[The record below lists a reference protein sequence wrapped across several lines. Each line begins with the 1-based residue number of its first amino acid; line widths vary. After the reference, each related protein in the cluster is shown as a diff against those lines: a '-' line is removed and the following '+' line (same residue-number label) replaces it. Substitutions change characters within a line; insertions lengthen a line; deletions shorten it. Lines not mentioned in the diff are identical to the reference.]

1 MAETIPSS
9 GPVGG
14 IVGVVAKWA
23 QTLTIA
29 ALLIGGIWFLAV
41 LDTTVKHNTAAIGD
55 LKEEIRSDIRFLI
68 DEVRAMRDSI
78 DAANAAIAG
87 NREAIAG
94 NGFAIERNRAAI
106 ERNRAAIE
114 RNRVAIEGNK
124 KAIDELTDRF
134 DEHHAVATGGGPR
147 SPHGP

>member
-14 IVGVVAKWA
+14 IVGVVAEWA
-23 QTLTIA
+23 QTLIIA
-29 ALLIGGIWFLAV
+29 ALLSGGIWFLAA
-41 LDTTVKHNTAAIGD
+41 LDTSVKHNTAAIRD
-55 LKEEIRSDIRFLI
+55 LKEVIRSDIRFLI

-78 DAANAAIAG
+78 DAIAG
-87 NREAIAG
+87 NPEAIAG
-94 NGFAIERNRAAI
+94 NGF
-106 ERNRAAIE
+106 AIE

-147 SPHGP
+147 GPHGP

>member
-29 ALLIGGIWFLAV
+29 ALLVGGIWFLAV

-106 ERNRAAIE
+106 ERNR
-114 RNRVAIEGNK
+114 VAIEGNK

-147 SPHGP
+147 RPLGP